1 MLTPPPP
8 RGAPAEIEAF
18 SGRSAFCTPKQ
29 LGPTRRT
36 PPDRATATASACSLD
51 PAGTDSAQHALGATA
66 AVTALAAA
74 ATMMSGTVAAG
85 VAMTAR
91 SISPGTSRRS
101 GYAGRPATVAAW
113 QTGSTSPG

>member
-36 PPDRATATASACSLD
+36 PPDRATATASACSLA
-51 PAGTDSAQHALGATA
+51 PAGPVSAKPALSTTTA
-66 AVTALAAA
+66 LTPLAAA
-74 ATMMSGTVAAG
+74 AAMMSGTVAAG
-85 VAMTAR
+85 GGETGGGHPPGGAPERGKAR
-91 SISPGTSRRS
+91 
-101 GYAGRPATVAAW
+101 
-113 QTGSTSPG
+113 